1 MPELR
6 NIRRL
11 LRTAWQGELQA
22 FAEEVVAYFETSGQA
37 EGTINFD
44 LETPETPGPV
54 FVSEPLEDVGLPEVD
69 YDAAD
74 ASLVLPEESFRSVE
88 TADGGTLRYDVS
100 TRIRRSALLGKVVR
114 QDGDKSYTLELFP
127 FGPSGQ
133 SVQIEVAIEGAN
145 RNVPVGTMVAP
156 VIRID
161 ELEIREIESYKPDSR
176 FDRAWIE
183 VELLRRRHYFAPSK
197 IVDPPLFWTVP
208 FGSPALV
215 QAGT

>member
-11 LRTAWQGELQA
+11 LRTAWEGELQA

-54 FVSEPLEDVGLPEVD
+54 FVSEPLEDMGLPEVD
-69 YDAAD
+69 AAE
-74 ASLVLPEESFRSVE
+74 ASLALPEESFRSVE
-88 TADGGTLRYDVS
+88 TADGGTLRSNVS
-100 TRIRRSALLGKVVR
+100 TRIRRSALLGRVVR

-127 FGPSGQ
+127 FGPSRQ
-133 SVQIEVAIEGAN
+133 SVQVEVAIEGAN

-161 ELEIREIESYKPDSR
+161 ELEIRQVESYKPDSR

-197 IVDPPLFWTVP
+197 IVAPPLYWTVP